1 MKKFSVIV
9 FSLLIVVCFSCNKKK
24 FFDGPNFFS
33 EDFESVTSADSLFQP
48 DNILWSY
55 SQVTVAGNYFEID
68 STNVHTG
75 NHSMKFFAKKSS
87 DKTVSKCSISKQF
100 MAFWKG
106 DVVKMS
112 GWYFIEGTAR
122 VNYLFLF
129 DIEEQAAIGAGPG
142 MRLAISG
149 DSGSILVN
157 HKFLNPSIYQTV
169 GEEISFPRNQ
179 WVHLEMEIKLSQRK
193 KGYVKVWQNSQ
204 LILERQNWKTLPSDE
219 LYGLQGTKG
228 MYGSIEFGI
237 TANASDN
244 DLTLYLDDIEVK
256 KIN

>member
-1 MKKFSVIV
+1 
-9 FSLLIVVCFSCNKKK
+9 
-24 FFDGPNFFS
+24 
-33 EDFESVTSADSLFQP
+33 
-48 DNILWSY
+48 
-55 SQVTVAGNYFEID
+55 
-68 STNVHTG
+68 
-75 NHSMKFFAKKSS
+75 
-87 DKTVSKCSISKQF
+87 
-100 MAFWKG
+100 
-106 DVVKMS
+106 MS

-122 VNYLFLF
+122 ADYLFLF
-129 DIEEQAAIGAGPG
+129 DIEEQTAIGAGPG

-149 DSGSILVN
+149 DSSAILVN

-228 MYGSIEFGI
+228 MYSSIEFGI
-237 TANASDN
+237 TANSFDSDH
-244 DLTLYLDDIEVK
+244 TLYLDDIEVK
-256 KIN
+256 KVN